1 MDDEQLERDIEE
13 NEPENVRMA
22 KRCLPTMNSINQD
35 LKFTTE
41 APEDFPNN
49 RLPTLDFVLWLVDGI
64 LFHSYYEKTI
74 KNQFTVMQRLAMSE
88 HQRMA
93 ILSNELV
100 RRLSNINRGVVEEE
114 IVRVIEQYASQL
126 KTSGYGRKQA
136 REIIVCGV
144 VGWRRKLERREKAGQ
159 GQYLAAED
167 TVKSRTEA
175 KLLEKTTWFKGN
187 QKRKLENKESKYQ
200 YHPPSKRRKRKQQE
214 QAKEGKGESKKVKS
228 VMFVPY
234 TQSWQQG

>member
-22 KRCLPTMNSINQD
+22 KRCLPAMNSINQD

-74 KNQFTVMQRLAMSE
+74 KNQFTVMQRSAMSE

-136 REIIVCGV
+136 RR
-144 VGWRRKLERREKAGQ
+144 WERRG
-159 GQYLAAED
+159 
-167 TVKSRTEA
+167 
-175 KLLEKTTWFKGN
+175 WM
-187 QKRKLENKESKYQ
+187 
-200 YHPPSKRRKRKQQE
+200 KRRRRPGGLYTLAKRTGVFLNE
-214 QAKEGKGESKKVKS
+214 A
-228 VMFVPY
+228 
-234 TQSWQQG
+234 